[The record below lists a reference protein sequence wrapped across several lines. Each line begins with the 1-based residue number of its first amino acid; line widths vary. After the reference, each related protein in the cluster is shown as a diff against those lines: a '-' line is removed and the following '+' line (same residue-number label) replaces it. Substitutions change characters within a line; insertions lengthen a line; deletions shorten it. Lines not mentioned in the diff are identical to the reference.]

1 MEFRQVVSVC
11 RSAAAVVAT
20 RPSLAS
26 TRLLTSSVLVQRC
39 QFTTNNKQQ
48 SEAAAA
54 AVQQP
59 PSSESQVTPPRSPA
73 YKVAQL
79 QATLSQNPTSSLP
92 PRPPI
97 RSSNMLEDSQRSWA
111 VPQARSGG
119 GDGGGGGISSL
130 FRNTML
136 TGQAPNPTTT
146 TTSSSSSSSSTSSS
160 SSSSSLS
167 EETGSDPFNL
177 PEQIASD
184 MERATGPMMSTWS
197 EDEFLPK
204 HYDVSEP
211 ELRLRPST
219 GRTIPIKGNVD
230 VARGFRLLQ
239 RVVSQ
244 NKLRAH
250 VRLTRFHERPA
261 LKKKRLRSERWRERF
276 KNGFRATINRVMELK
291 AQGW

>member
-11 RSAAAVVAT
+11 RSAAAAAT

-26 TRLLTSSVLVQRC
+26 TRPFPSSVLIHRH
-39 QFTTNNKQQ
+39 QFSTNNKQQ

-59 PSSESQVTPPRSPA
+59 PSEAPVNPRSPA
-73 YKVAQL
+73 YRVAQL
-79 QATLSQNPTSSLP
+79 QASLSQNPSSSLP

-97 RSSNMLEDSQRSWA
+97 RKNNMLEGSQKSWA
-111 VPQARSGG
+111 APQARSGG
-119 GDGGGGGISSL
+119 NNSSGTSSL
-130 FRNTML
+130 FRNTTL
-136 TGQAPNPTTT
+136 TGQAP
-146 TTSSSSSSSSTSSS
+146 TSSSSSAG
-160 SSSSSLS
+160 
-167 EETGSDPFNL
+167 TGDLFNL
-177 PEQIASD
+177 PTQITSD
-184 MERATGPMMSTWS
+184 MERATGAGGSKSDGSTGTTETMSTWS

-219 GRTIPIKGNVD
+219 GRTIQIKGNVD
-230 VARGFRLLQ
+230 LARGFRLLQ
-239 RVVSQ
+239 RAVSQ
-244 NKLRAH
+244 NKIKAH

-261 LKKKRLRSERWRERF
+261 LKRKRLKRERWQERF
-276 KNGFRATINRVMELK
+276 KHGFRATINRVMELK

>member
-11 RSAAAVVAT
+11 RSAAAAT

-26 TRLLTSSVLVQRC
+26 TRLFPTAILVQRH

-59 PSSESQVTPPRSPA
+59 QSEPPVNPRSPA
-73 YKVAQL
+73 YRVAQL
-79 QATLSQNPTSSLP
+79 QASLSQNPSTMP

-97 RSSNMLEDSQRSWA
+97 RKNNMLEGSQQKSWA
-111 VPQARSGG
+111 TPQVR
-119 GDGGGGGISSL
+119 GGGGSNGKGKSL
-130 FRNTML
+130 FRNTTL
-136 TGQAPNPTTT
+136 TGRAP
-146 TTSSSSSSSSTSSS
+146 
-160 SSSSSLS
+160 
-167 EETGSDPFNL
+167 TGTASGDLFNL
-177 PEQIASD
+177 PTQITSD
-184 MERATGPMMSTWS
+184 MERATGTNANNTSTTMSTWN

-219 GRTIPIKGNVD
+219 GRTIHVKGNVD
-230 VARGFRLLQ
+230 LARGFRLLQ
-239 RVVSQ
+239 RAVSQ
-244 NKLRAH
+244 NKIKAD
-250 VRLTRFHERPA
+250 VRLTKFHERPA
-261 LKKKRLRSERWRERF
+261 LKRKRLKRERWQARF